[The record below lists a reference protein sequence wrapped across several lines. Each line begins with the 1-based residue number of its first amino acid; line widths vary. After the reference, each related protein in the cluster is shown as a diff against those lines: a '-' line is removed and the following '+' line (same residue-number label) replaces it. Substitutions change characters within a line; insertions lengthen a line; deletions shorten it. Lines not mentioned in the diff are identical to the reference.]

1 METKTTSCNYW
12 RKELGSE
19 FRKTALQ
26 YIGGYVEKAG
36 KTNVSK
42 DGKTYE
48 SILDINDVLST
59 IIPVNIACES
69 STREVRFVSK
79 IKVEGS
85 IYRTKFKDVKRNQ
98 VDNVTLYDN
107 QNEEIETM
115 TICIDCLLVLLD
127 TLDQLINGEYKSEV
141 RRENQDV

>member
-1 METKTTSCNYW
+1 METTSCDYW

-36 KTNVSK
+36 VTKVSD

-48 SILDINDVLST
+48 AILDINDAMST

-69 STREVRFVSK
+69 STRVVRFVSK

-85 IYRTKFKDVKRNQ
+85 IHRTKFKGVKRNH
-98 VDNVTLYDN
+98 VDNVIIYDN
-107 QNEEIETM
+107 QNDEIEAM

-127 TLDQLINGEYKSEV
+127 TLDQLINGDYRNEFHDEIQ
-141 RRENQDV
+141 NG

>member
-1 METKTTSCNYW
+1 METTSCNYW

-36 KTNVSK
+36 KTTVSE
-42 DGKTYE
+42 DEKTYE

-85 IYRTKFKDVKRNQ
+85 IHRTKFKDVKRNQ
-98 VDNVTLYDN
+98 VDKVTLYDN
-107 QNEEIETM
+107 QNEEIEAM

-127 TLDQLINGEYKSEV
+127 TLDQLINGDY
-141 RRENQDV
+141 RDDVHGEIKNA

>member
-1 METKTTSCNYW
+1 METTSCDYW

-36 KTNVSK
+36 VTKVSD

-48 SILDINDVLST
+48 AILDINDAMST

-69 STREVRFVSK
+69 STRVVRFVSK

-85 IYRTKFKDVKRNQ
+85 IHRTKFKDVSRNH
-98 VDNVTLYDN
+98 VDNVIIYDN
-107 QNEEIETM
+107 QNEEIEAM
-115 TICIDCLLVLLD
+115 TICIDCLIVLLD
-127 TLDQLINGEYKSEV
+127 TLDQLINGDYRNEFHDEIQ
-141 RRENQDV
+141 NG

>member
-36 KTNVSK
+36 KTNVSE

-69 STREVRFVSK
+69 STRVVRFVSK

>member
-1 METKTTSCNYW
+1 METTSCNYW

-19 FRKTALQ
+19 FRNTALQ

-36 KTNVSK
+36 KTTVND

-48 SILDINDVLST
+48 SILDINEVLST
-59 IIPVNIACES
+59 IIPVNISCES
-69 STREVRFVSK
+69 STRVVRFVSK

-85 IYRTKFKDVKRNQ
+85 IHRTKFKDVKRNQ

-107 QNEEIETM
+107 QNEEIEAM

-127 TLDQLINGEYKSEV
+127 TLDQLINGDY
-141 RRENQDV
+141 RDDVHGEIHNG